1 MKIGIMGAME
11 EEISLF
17 HNKIKVLSQETIGLR
32 NYSVGKLHNRD
43 IVLTFSRWGKVA
55 AASTATTIIEQFGAD
70 IIVFTGVA
78 GAVSKSLG
86 IGDVVVATEAMQY
99 DMDISALPGFERFEI
114 PLLGLSRFPFSEKYV
129 KMAVESARNYLFET
143 LKKELDRETLDE
155 FGISEPKA
163 ATGLIASG
171 DRFIA
176 DSNSTEE
183 LIKSLPDLLCI
194 EMEGGA
200 VAQVCYEHN
209 IPLLLVRTISDRAD
223 HSAVIDFSAFIKKVA
238 PYVTFGVIDDFIKK
252 V

>member
-17 HNKIKVLSQETIGLR
+17 HNKIKILSQETIGLR
-32 NYSVGKLHNRD
+32 NYSIGKLHNRD

-78 GAVSKSLG
+78 GAASKSLG

-129 KMAVESARNYLFET
+129 EMAVESARNYLSET

-155 FGISEPKA
+155 FGILKPKV

-176 DSNSTEE
+176 DNSSIEKLAE
-183 LIKSLPDLLCI
+183 LLPDLQCI
-194 EMEGGA
+194 EMEGGS

-223 HSAVIDFSAFIKKVA
+223 RSAVIDFSAFIKKVA